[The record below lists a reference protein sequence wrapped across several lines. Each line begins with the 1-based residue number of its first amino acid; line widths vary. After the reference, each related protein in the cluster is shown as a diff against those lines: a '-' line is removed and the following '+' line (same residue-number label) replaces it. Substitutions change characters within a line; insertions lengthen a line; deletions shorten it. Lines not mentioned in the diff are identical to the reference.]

1 MATITKLQRPSGT
14 VYKARVRKA
23 GQGETCKTFKH
34 RSDAEKWARKTE
46 AAIERDDAGLTTQ
59 GQRHT
64 LNESV
69 TRYREERLP
78 ELSAGAQETYDAHL
92 RYWCTKLGHLRLS
105 ELHPER
111 IATCRDELR
120 ASGRKPS
127 SCNRYLAVLGAVL
140 TRAVKHWHWL
150 QVNPVWQV
158 AKLAE
163 NNERKRFLSKP
174 ELARLLAACRES
186 SSPDLLPVVLLAIG
200 TGCRRGE
207 LLGLRWRA
215 VDLAAG
221 MFTLTETKNGDSRTL
236 PIPAAVLPMLRER
249 KAAADSGVVVPLHDD
264 RFIFPSRVSAKQP
277 ADIRT
282 SWQNAVKAARLGDFH
297 FHDLRHSAASFLAME
312 GASLREIGEVLGHRC
327 TQTTRRYAHIA
338 ETHAHQVVRGMA
350 DKLLGTAGGEE

>member
-1 MATITKLQRPSGT
+1 MATITKLQRPSGA
-14 VYKARVRKA
+14 VYKVRIRKA
-23 GQGETCKTFKH
+23 GQRGETTKTFRH

-64 LNESV
+64 LNDAV
-69 TRYREERLP
+69 QRYRDERLP
-78 ELSAGAQETYDAHL
+78 ELSPGAQETYDAHL
-92 RYWCTKLGHLRLS
+92 RYWCGKLGHLKLS
-105 ELHPER
+105 ELHPDR
-111 IATCRDELR
+111 IAACRDELR
-120 ASGRKPS
+120 TSGRKPS
-127 SCNRYLAVLGAVL
+127 SCNRYLAALAAVL

-150 QVNPVWQV
+150 QSNPVAQV

-163 NNERKRFLSKP
+163 NNARKRFLTEP
-174 ELARLLAACRES
+174 ELARLLTACRES
-186 SSPDLLPVVLLAIG
+186 ASTDLLPVVLLAIG

-207 LLGLRWRA
+207 ILRLRWRD

-221 MFTLTETKNGDSRTL
+221 LFTLTETKNGDSRTL

-249 KAAADSGVVVPLHDD
+249 KAAADRAAVVPLQDD
-264 RFIFPSRVSAKQP
+264 RFLFPSRVSARQP

-282 SWQNAVKAARLGDFH
+282 SWQNAVKAAGLGDFH

-327 TQTTRRYAHIA
+327 TQTTRRYAHLA
-338 ETHAHQVVRGMA
+338 ESHTHQVVRGMA
-350 DKLLGTAGGEE
+350 DRLLGEGSK